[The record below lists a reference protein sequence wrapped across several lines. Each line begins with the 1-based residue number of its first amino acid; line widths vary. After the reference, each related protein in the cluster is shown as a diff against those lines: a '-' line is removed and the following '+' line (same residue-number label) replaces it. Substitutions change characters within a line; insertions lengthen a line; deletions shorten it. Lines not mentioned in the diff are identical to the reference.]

1 MAEDKANIHT
11 LLKKGDVHCKNCRR
25 VSHCGNAL
33 TLALIPELMDANQVE
48 VCKFCNCDT
57 CKSDIWKR
65 EHISKFYAGD
75 GTYIYAP
82 GGKPKW
88 LEWDPDEKPKK
99 LE

>member
-33 TLALIPELMDANQVE
+33 TLALHPYLMDANKVE
-48 VCKFCNCDT
+48 VCKFCRCDN
-57 CKSDIWKR
+57 CKSHIYKR

-75 GTYIYAP
+75 ETYIHCP
-82 GGKPKW
+82 NGR
-88 LEWDPDEKPKK
+88 PDRIEDDGTLTYYKK
-99 LE
+99 

>member
-75 GTYIYAP
+75 GTYIHCP
-82 GGKPKW
+82 NGR
-88 LEWDPDEKPKK
+88 PDRIEDDVTLTYYKK
-99 LE
+99 